1 MNKTQITIVTTGNKF
16 STAMKASINDF
27 AKRNP
32 NYLFRVGD
40 ISEMNRNRIV
50 FIVSDNFRAIK
61 SQVIKRIA
69 FSSYRPKGNL
79 QAYVYTLDTGCKP
92 IPVRDYQDVT
102 QIENDLH
109 DEYLS
114 KQIDAELSEYRR
126 IASVYYNSEV
136 VRERFSGMM
145 KDFENVL
152 LCMQAELSECGFD
165 FYSSG
170 NPVTIEKMSNYTAT
184 EDNEFMFRGETTSHT
199 ELRTKVQY
207 QTLALDTIRNW
218 VQLQYYKMY
227 DFEPD
232 YKDDESEL
240 IADVNPDWYSDNA
253 DDIFD

>member
-1 MNKTQITIVTTGNKF
+1 MNKTQITIVTTNNKF
-16 STAMKASINDF
+16 STAIKDSINGF

-32 NYLFRVGD
+32 KYHFVVGD
-40 ISEMNRNRIV
+40 IEKMNRNRNV
-50 FIVSDNFRAIK
+50 FIVSDNFNFIK

-69 FSSYRPKGNL
+69 FSNYRPNGNL
-79 QAYVYTLDTGCKP
+79 HTYVYTLDTGCKP
-92 IPVRDYQDVT
+92 IPVKDYQAVT
-102 QIENDLH
+102 AIENDLH
-109 DEYLS
+109 DEYIRN
-114 KQIDAELSEYRR
+114 KIDLELAEYRR

-136 VRERFSGMM
+136 VRTRFSGMM
-145 KDFENVL
+145 KDFDNVL

-207 QTLALDTIRNW
+207 QTLALDTLRNW